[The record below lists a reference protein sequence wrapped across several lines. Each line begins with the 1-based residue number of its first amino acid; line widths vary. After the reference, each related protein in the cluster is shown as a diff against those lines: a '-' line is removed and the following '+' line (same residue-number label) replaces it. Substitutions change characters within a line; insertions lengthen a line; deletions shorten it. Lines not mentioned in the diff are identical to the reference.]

1 MTQRRSCIYLYVPL
15 NCWKKCK
22 EKADSYLL
30 RMYLCT
36 NFLYFTLNASL
47 NTLFLSK
54 YLLYLYHL
62 SYSGFNTQAE
72 NALFPSFVVG
82 FRSNRAHC
90 LSKLRKMTRRSAV
103 TLSAKAST
111 TKPVGASPPRDLRNW
126 MISLRRACAKRDSS
140 SWLALAAAEAS

>member
-22 EKADSYLL
+22 EKAAVT
-30 RMYLCT
+30 YLCFYT
-36 NFLYFTLNASL
+36 YFTLNASL

-54 YLLYLYHL
+54 YLLYLHHL
-62 SYSGFNTQAE
+62 SYSGFNTHAE